1 MAFCTNCGKQLG
13 EQEQFCSACG
23 TAAASQAT
31 QPQRVQ
37 QPVYQ
42 QTVQQPMRDPVQLL
56 QTLSQRLNTNGII
69 WLVIGILQ
77 ILGGIFWDWWLLIV
91 GVLNVISSIQDMQY
105 SKKVLADPS
114 GIVKKF
120 EPLVGP
126 IITLIYNLVIGGVIG
141 VVGSIYYFVAIR
153 NFVMENRMAFDA
165 MDTTAVTQPQQSQQT
180 APNDNAEYKNVKFCS
195 NCGKQLGEQQH
206 FCPACSAPVTQQAT
220 QQPPVQ

>member
-1 MAFCTNCGKQLG
+1 MAFCSNCGKQLG

-23 TAAASQAT
+23 TAAASQAA

-42 QTVQQPMRDPVQLL
+42 QPVQQPTRDPVQLL
-56 QTLSQRLNTNGII
+56 MTLSQRTNTNGII

-105 SKKVLADPS
+105 SKKVLSDPS
-114 GIVKKF
+114 GVVKKF

-126 IITLIYNLVIGGVIG
+126 IITLVYNLVVGGVIG

-165 MDTTAVTQPQQSQQT
+165 MDTTAVTQPS
-180 APNDNAEYKNVKFCS
+180 
-195 NCGKQLGEQQH
+195 
-206 FCPACSAPVTQQAT
+206 
-220 QQPPVQ
+220 QQPPMQ